1 MNKEIAIIG
10 LGYVGL
16 SLATA
21 LSKTYKVY
29 GYDISERRIRELK
42 EHFDKNNL
50 VSRSELQDS
59 PVFYTQ
65 NTLEIQKATFFIVT
79 VPTPAFFYEL
89 PNLEPVINA
98 TKAVGG
104 ILKKGDVVVYESTVY
119 PGTTEEVCQPL
130 LEEMSGLRCGVDF
143 NLGYSP
149 ERISPHDPHYHLKNI
164 VKVISAQNEAT
175 LKEIESVYKNCCDTL
190 YPVSNIR
197 TAEAV
202 KILENTQRDINIAC
216 MNEFAQI
223 MHALDLNVHEI
234 LQAAKTKWSFV
245 PFKPGFVGGHCIA
258 VDPLYLAF
266 KAKRIGVPHDLILAA
281 RKVNDG
287 MPYFIISQ
295 LVQALIKYDIPVKH
309 CPVGVFGVTYKE
321 NAADIR
327 SSLALKFIKE
337 LKLAGFQCQ
346 VHDPFADRE
355 YVQKKYDIQLM
366 SFEEINT
373 ISAAIVVVGHDYY
386 REKGLQALVGKCNR
400 PAVIMDIP
408 NLFAEQKI
416 DEAAVFYWG
425 L

>member
-1 MNKEIAIIG
+1 MNREIAIIG

-29 GYDISERRIRELK
+29 GYDISESRIQELK
-42 EHFDKNNL
+42 NGFDKNNL
-50 VSRSELQDS
+50 VNEVELQES
-59 PVFYTQ
+59 PVFFTS
-65 NTLEIQKATFFIVT
+65 NTHEIRTANFFIVT

-98 TKAVGG
+98 TKAVGS
-104 ILKKGDVVVYESTVY
+104 ILKKGDIVVYESTVY

-130 LEEMSGLRCGVDF
+130 LEEMSGLRCGIDF
-143 NLGYSP
+143 NIGYSP
-149 ERISPHDPHYHLKNI
+149 ERISPHDPHYNLKNI
-164 VKVISAQNEAT
+164 IKVISAQNQET
-175 LKEIESVYKNCCDTL
+175 LKQIEDVYKHCCDTL
-190 YPVSNIR
+190 YPVSSIK
-197 TAEAV
+197 TGEAV

-223 MHALDLNVHEI
+223 MHGLDLNVHEI

-266 KAKRIGVPHDLILAA
+266 KAKRIGVPHDLILTA

-287 MPYFIISQ
+287 MPYFVISQ

-309 CPVGVFGVTYKE
+309 CPVGVFGITYKE

-346 VHDPFADRE
+346 VHDPFADRD
-355 YVQKKYDIQLM
+355 YVEKKYDIHLVDY
-366 SFEEINT
+366 EEVNT

-386 REKGLQALVGKCNR
+386 RQKGLQSLVMKCER

-408 NLFAEQKI
+408 NLFAEEKL
-416 DEAAVFYWG
+416 DEPGVFYWG